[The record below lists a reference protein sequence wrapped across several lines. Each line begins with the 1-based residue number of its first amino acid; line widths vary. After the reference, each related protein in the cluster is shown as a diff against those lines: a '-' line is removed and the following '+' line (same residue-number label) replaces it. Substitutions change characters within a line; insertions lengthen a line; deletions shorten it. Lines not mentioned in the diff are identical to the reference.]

1 MKNNNMGGAME
12 EIEIG
17 KVIKYFSK
25 IGVAAIRITDGELK
39 VGDKVKFKGAST
51 DFEQE
56 IESMQV
62 EHEFVEKVEKG
73 KDVGVKVKE
82 KVKENDKVYLIK
94 G

>member
-1 MKNNNMGGAME
+1 ME

-25 IGVAAIRITDGELK
+25 IGVAAIRITEGELK
-39 VGDKVKFKGAST
+39 VGDRIKFKGIST

-82 KVKENDKVYLIK
+82 KVKENDRVYLLK
-94 G
+94 E

>member
-1 MKNNNMGGAME
+1 ME

-25 IGVAAIRITDGELK
+25 IGVAAIRITENELK
-39 VGDKVKFKGAST
+39 VGDRVKFKGIST

-62 EHEFVEKVEKG
+62 EHEFVERVEKG

-82 KVKENDKVYLIK
+82 KVKENDKVYLLK

>member
-1 MKNNNMGGAME
+1 ME

-25 IGVAAIRITDGELK
+25 IGVAAIRITEGELK
-39 VGDKVKFKGAST
+39 VGDRVKFKGTST

-62 EHEFVEKVEKG
+62 EHEFVDRVEKG

-82 KVKENDKVYLIK
+82 KVKENDKVFLLRK
-94 G
+94 